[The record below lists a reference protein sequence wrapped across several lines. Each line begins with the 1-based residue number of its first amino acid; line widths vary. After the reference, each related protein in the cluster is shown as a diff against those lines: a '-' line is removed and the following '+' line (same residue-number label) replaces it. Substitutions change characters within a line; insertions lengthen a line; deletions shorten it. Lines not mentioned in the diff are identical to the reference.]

1 MRRADLIIRKIYDAI
16 LRPWELEQ
24 TLCNINRQFGC
35 HLSRFIV
42 QDISTHKIR
51 KNYIV
56 DFGACRPGSDIPAE
70 LADGPLAESGPDGS
84 SDCLPSGTHWPD
96 ADPRTLICAAGGNGN
111 AAGPLQLTTTFHR
124 SSGEPGFTDE
134 ERVLLASITE
144 HLLQVLTMIERSKSL
159 RQVSLACEHALDAL
173 NSGVLLVDGFNRV
186 LYANPFIGRLFPVG
200 EVLFAA
206 VEGLQP
212 ASLDEKNR
220 VLTALNQVRE
230 SGQEIALA
238 IGYRHPGRSR
248 HFRAILNIAPQAAGL
263 PPRADNDAAPASR
276 LRIQVTC
283 QDEQESVTPAQL
295 SQIFGLTHA
304 EGRLAHALS
313 SGLSIDEFARES
325 RISVATARTQ
335 LRSVLL
341 KTGQNR
347 QQDLVRLL
355 ARIPLQ
361 GP

>member
-1 MRRADLIIRKIYDAI
+1 MKRADLIIRKIYDAI

-51 KNYIV
+51 KDYIV
-56 DFGACRPGSDIPAE
+56 DFGACRPGSDTPPERTDA
-70 LADGPLAESGPDGS
+70 PLAVPHKPGSTDGTLPEAHQPDE
-84 SDCLPSGTHWPD
+84 
-96 ADPRTLICAAGGNGN
+96 DPHTLVCAAGGNNAGN
-111 AAGPLQLTTTFHR
+111 LQLTITFHR
-124 SSGEPGFTDE
+124 RGGEPGFTDE
-134 ERVLLASITE
+134 ERSLLASITE
-144 HLLQVLTMIERSKSL
+144 HLLQVLTMIECSKSL

-173 NSGVLLVDGFNRV
+173 NSGVLLVDTRNRV

-200 EVLFAA
+200 AELFTA
-206 VEGLQP
+206 VDGLQP
-212 ASLDEKNR
+212 ASLEEKHR
-220 VLTALNQVRE
+220 VLTALDGVRQ

-238 IGYRHPGRSR
+238 IDYRHPGRNR
-248 HFRAILNIAPQAAGL
+248 QLRAILNIAPQPNGL
-263 PPRADNDAAPASR
+263 LPRADGDAAPGPR

-283 QDEQESVTPAQL
+283 QDEQESVTPVQL

-325 RISVATARTQ
+325 HISVATARTQ